1 MYLISLELPPV
12 HVDESD
18 CRKTNWLPVEERAEL
33 CVGATFLNCSVMLSK
48 GHALV
53 FI

>member
-1 MYLISLELPPV
+1 MYLIFLELPPV

-18 CRKTNWLPVEERAEL
+18 CSWLPVEERTEL
-33 CVGATFLNCSVMLSK
+33 CVGTTFLNCNVMLSK